1 MYGVVSP
8 ESCLLDMRCFYKPML
23 RSATCAAAH
32 VQKGCQFPGT
42 QELILHASHVGR
54 KIFSQVVAVY
64 FFFSEPHGFNLLFF
78 SLNKVICV

>member
-23 RSATCAAAH
+23 RSATCAAH

-42 QELILHASHVGR
+42 QELILHASHVGS

-64 FFFSEPHGFNLLFF
+64 FFFSEPHGF
-78 SLNKVICV
+78 LNYIFVK

>member
-42 QELILHASHVGR
+42 QELILHASHVGS

-64 FFFSEPHGFNLLFF
+64 FFFSEPHGFINYIFV
-78 SLNKVICV
+78 K